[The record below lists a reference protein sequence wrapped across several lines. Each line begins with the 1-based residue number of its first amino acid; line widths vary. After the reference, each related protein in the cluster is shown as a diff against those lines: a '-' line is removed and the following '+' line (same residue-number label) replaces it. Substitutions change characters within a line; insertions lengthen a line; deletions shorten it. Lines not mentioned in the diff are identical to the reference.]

1 MNDKLYDT
9 YQKASGSVMIPADV
23 YSALIAENSKYQ
35 AAFHYIRI
43 VGQRLADEDRSY
55 LHEAIDVIN
64 TAFMIVGLE
73 QIIMKKEKQEI

>member
-1 MNDKLYDT
+1 MNDKLFDT
-9 YQKASGSVMIPADV
+9 YQKSSGSVMIPADV
-23 YSALIAENSKYQ
+23 YATLIAENSNYK

-64 TAFMIVGLE
+64 TAFMIAGLE